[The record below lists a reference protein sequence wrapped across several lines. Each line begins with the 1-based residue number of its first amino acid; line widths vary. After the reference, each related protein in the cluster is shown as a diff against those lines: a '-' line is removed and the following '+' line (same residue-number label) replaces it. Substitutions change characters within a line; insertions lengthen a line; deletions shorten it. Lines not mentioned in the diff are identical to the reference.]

1 MLTQNI
7 TKHSKKY
14 TPLTQGTNVT
24 KILKLTNKTR
34 EENSELE
41 DREVR
46 EREERGGREQEVG
59 SGGGSRD
66 TGAPTHALVQHKYPK
81 SLLLISFVDRLLSR

>member
-46 EREERGGREQEVG
+46 EREEEENKKLEVEG
-59 SGGGSRD
+59 VAEIQAR
-66 TGAPTHALVQHKYPK
+66 QHTLWYNTNIPK
-81 SLLLISFVDRLLSR
+81 VSCLSLL